1 MSNLNVP
8 YSHLSHSSSRSLA
21 SSILYDIVN
30 VSPTALHIADRRELI
45 QALLDDLS
53 LLTKGSKDAAS
64 SRLTRDDAALALL
77 ALKSLGKI
85 PVGSEVIASPNNLS
99 TLVTLA
105 NTLKDNT
112 AASNE
117 ALRCLAN
124 CLLLID
130 NARMT
135 FVQKQ
140 VGGGEA
146 AVEWLVK
153 ASAPERVFLV
163 SRILFLCTV
172 SLAASSYIRSLVET
186 KPHGHSEPIVDVV
199 AAKLDM
205 LLYNIQSG
213 DAFAK
218 EAMIDLLKM
227 VFNLL
232 AHYPKHTSDD
242 QNKVLGDYWSERLDG
257 LLPPLLKLF
266 NTLPPSA
273 PAPLLP
279 PITHVIHSLITIP
292 VTPSLRPI
300 WFSGQSKTEPP
311 SRSSKS
317 SSPTGTPGPS
327 TSSSP
332 KDSKP
337 GAFDRALS
345 RLSAGRRSLSRS
357 SSPQPPPV
365 YDNLQ
370 HGYDLLDAVL
380 SHYLPGDIDPDEA
393 SVRERCRKEADSSLD
408 DIVSPLV
415 LLVTKLCSSDETSKK
430 RLRRWILP
438 DDLDRTSPLEGRAD
452 LLGRCLRLLGCVH
465 HPRLKDAAGEML
477 YAVCDSDASTLA
489 SYVGYGNVAGFLFN
503 KGIMSAPP
511 RTATSAA
518 APATTTSGVPID
530 PITGTAQKEHEPLD
544 MTDEEKEREA
554 EKLFVLF
561 DRLERNGALPP
572 NQNPIRKAIQEGKLG

>member
-1 MSNLNVP
+1 MTQSLLLSILPMTRTKFSATTGANAWTGAFRF
-8 YSHLSHSSSRSLA
+8 HLESSIFIFSSS
-21 SSILYDIVN
+21 
-30 VSPTALHIADRRELI
+30 
-45 QALLDDLS
+45 
-53 LLTKGSKDAAS
+53 
-64 SRLTRDDAALALL
+64 
-77 ALKSLGKI
+77 
-85 PVGSEVIASPNNLS
+85 
-99 TLVTLA
+99 
-105 NTLKDNT
+105 
-112 AASNE
+112 
-117 ALRCLAN
+117 
-124 CLLLID
+124 
-130 NARMT
+130 
-135 FVQKQ
+135 
-140 VGGGEA
+140 
-146 AVEWLVK
+146 
-153 ASAPERVFLV
+153 
-163 SRILFLCTV
+163 
-172 SLAASSYIRSLVET
+172 
-186 KPHGHSEPIVDVV
+186 
-199 AAKLDM
+199 
-205 LLYNIQSG
+205 
-213 DAFAK
+213 
-218 EAMIDLLKM
+218 
-227 VFNLL
+227 
-232 AHYPKHTSDD
+232 
-242 QNKVLGDYWSERLDG
+242 

-477 YAVCDSDASTLA
+477 YAVCDSDGTCSCHCC
-489 SYVGYGNVAGFLFN
+489 YIFFLRVN
-503 KGIMSAPP
+503 
-511 RTATSAA
+511 RT
-518 APATTTSGVPID
+518 
-530 PITGTAQKEHEPLD
+530 
-544 MTDEEKEREA
+544 
-554 EKLFVLF
+554 
-561 DRLERNGALPP
+561 
-572 NQNPIRKAIQEGKLG
+572 